1 MTQAATVVNKL
12 PLQSSPCEGSFHN
25 NPNISLLISDLR
37 TLRSEL
43 PLPWGLQLV
52 SLDSFKSLLLAPSS
66 IQSHCL
72 RSWTGEGR
80 QDHEEST
87 VRGLTVR
94 GARAVSPAD
103 PTPAPLFSHHCPQLA
118 NTMPLFLSLN
128 IPHFL
133 FLSDCSAPLCS

>member
-1 MTQAATVVNKL
+1 MASKPRAEQVVNNL
-12 PLQSSPCEGSFHN
+12 PLQSSPCEGIFHN
-25 NPNISLLISDLR
+25 NPNILLLISDLR
-37 TLRSEL
+37 TLMSEL
-43 PLPWGLQLV
+43 PLPRGLQLV

-66 IQSHCL
+66 VQSHCV

-87 VRGLTVR
+87 VRG
-94 GARAVSPAD
+94 ARAD

-118 NTMPLFLSLN
+118 NTVPLFLSLN